1 MKFSTNSPSPDWFD
15 CPQCGMY
22 KYTKKAELV
31 VAGSALDGI
40 CSEFEGNYTRAG
52 VPRVSHR
59 IPAPRW

>member
-1 MKFSTNSPSPDWFD
+1 
-15 CPQCGMY
+15 MY